1 MMNDL
6 KIKKGGSTLI
16 LNGSVKISYEKRVTP
31 FGGSAGLDVPKK
43 YIMEGA

>member
-31 FGGSAGLDVPKK
+31 FGGPARLDVPKK
-43 YIMEGA
+43 YIGKRT